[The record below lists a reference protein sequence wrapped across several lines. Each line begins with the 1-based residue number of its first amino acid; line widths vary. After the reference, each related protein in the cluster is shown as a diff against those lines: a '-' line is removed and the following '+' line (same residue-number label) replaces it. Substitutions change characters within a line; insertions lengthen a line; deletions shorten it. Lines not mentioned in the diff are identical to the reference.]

1 MKKVF
6 AFLVAFAITAQLF
19 ATGIVTKPEP
29 LKASDIRIPVANGQT
44 ITLQDLADMNAA
56 DYAKLTGKKMRFFD
70 RVGFKIAQKKL
81 RSSIN
86 HDGTLNSKKLEKNFK
101 KAADGSSG
109 FHLGGF
115 ALGFFV
121 GLIGVLIAYLI
132 NDDYKSNR
140 VKWAWLGLA
149 AGFLF
154 WLLIVVIAL

>member
-6 AFLVAFAITAQLF
+6 AFLVAFAIMAQSF
-19 ATGIVTKPEP
+19 ATVITKPEP
-29 LKASDIRIPVANGQT
+29 LKASDIRIPIASGKV
-44 ITLQDLADMNAA
+44 ITLQDLADMKAA

-86 HDGTLNSKKLEKNFK
+86 ADGTLNNKKLEKNFR
-101 KAADGSSG
+101 KAADGSGG

-115 ALGFFV
+115 ALGFLL
-121 GLIGVLIAYLI
+121 GLIGVLIAYLL
-132 NDDYKSNR
+132 NDDMKAAR
-140 VKWAWLGLA
+140 VKWAWLGLL

-154 WLLIVVIAL
+154 WLLIIVALL